1 MVRLMGITELEDVMK
16 LWEENLINILGNE
29 KKEEIDAYKEAAE
42 EMMAHAN
49 VYVHLDDEKITGFIS
64 IVGGYYVSNIVFN
77 DYSHMP
83 EVLDYVKKRYDE
95 LQVDVFA
102 KSKANEIL
110 VENGFTL
117 LGTASHDVLSYE
129 EKEYEWLK

>member
-83 EVLDYVKKRYDE
+83 KVLDYVKKRYDE

-110 VENGFTL
+110 VENGFTF